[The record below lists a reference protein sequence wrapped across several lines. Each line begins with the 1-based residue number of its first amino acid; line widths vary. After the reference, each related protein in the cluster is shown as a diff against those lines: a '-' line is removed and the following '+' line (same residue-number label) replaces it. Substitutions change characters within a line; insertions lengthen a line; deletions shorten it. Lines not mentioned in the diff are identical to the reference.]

1 MKTNLFK
8 SLRLQYLLTLFA
20 PTDAAFRRGS
30 CDLGLNITQC
40 LLADGNRLL
49 RKKFLNHHI
58 FCGAEYSKS
67 LIQRGQVT
75 SVDCFTSCYNQEHM
89 SIAKGHKGA
98 SKIKRRYCYK
108 KCNKIPIT
116 VGDDAI
122 GVGTTGAVIKQRD
135 IPARNGVVHLIS
147 LPLVHPWLN
156 LTIYCA
162 GFTADNCDTIN

>member
-1 MKTNLFK
+1 MKTKVFK

-20 PTDAAFRRGS
+20 PTDAAFQRGS

-40 LLADGNRLL
+40 LLADGKRLL
-49 RKKFLNHHI
+49 REIFLKYHI
-58 FCGAEYSKS
+58 ISGAEYSKS

-75 SVDCFTSCYNQEHM
+75 SVDCFTFCYG
-89 SIAKGHKGA
+89 KGP
-98 SKIKRRYCYK
+98 SNSEYCYK

-122 GVGTTGAVIKQRD
+122 GVGTTGAVIEQS
-135 IPARNGVVHLIS
+135 IPARNGVIHHIS
-147 LPLVHPWLN
+147 LPLVHPWFN

-162 GFTADNCDTIN
+162 GFTADNCDTFN

>member
-1 MKTNLFK
+1 MKAKLLKYLKWN
-8 SLRLQYLLTLFA
+8 SLLTLFA

-40 LLADGNRLL
+40 LLANGNRKHL
-49 RKKFLNHHI
+49 KTFLKYHI
-58 FCGAEYSKS
+58 VCGAEYSKP
-67 LIQRGQVT
+67 LVQRDKVT
-75 SVDCFTSCYNQEHM
+75 SKACYW
-89 SIAKGHKGA
+89 HKYRHKYRHKYWHSG
-98 SKIKRRYCYK
+98 YWYK

-135 IPARNGVVHLIS
+135 IPARNGVIHLIS
-147 LPLVHPWLN
+147 LPLVNPRLN
-156 LTIYCA
+156 LTTLCA